1 MIKTFI
7 HFLVLFIV
15 MVLVQIVC
23 NNICLFGVAVPLLY
37 IYFIVRLPINISPN
51 WTMTLSFLMG
61 LIVDI
66 FANTQGMHALASTIT
81 AACRQTVFGL
91 YFSRE
96 DDLADP
102 TPSIRTLGSAIF
114 LKYLFSITLLQC
126 TLLFLIQ
133 AFTLHHATITI
144 LRIVCSA
151 LLSTL
156 LIFGIDSLISSRE
169 KRL

>member
-15 MVLVQIVC
+15 MVLVQVVC
-23 NNICLFGVAVPLLY
+23 NNICLFGVAVPILY
-37 IYFIVRLPINISPN
+37 IYFIVRLPINISRN
-51 WTMTLSFLMG
+51 WTMTLAFLLG
-61 LIVDI
+61 LIIDI

-81 AACRQTVFGL
+81 AVCRQTVFGL

-102 TPSIRTLGSAIF
+102 IPSIKTLGSPVF
-114 LKYLFSITLLQC
+114 LKYLFSMVLLHC
-126 TLLFLIQ
+126 TLLFIIQ
-133 AFTLHHATITI
+133 AFTLHHISITI
-144 LRIVCSA
+144 LRIIFST